1 MAKLGRPKG
10 VKNGEGG
17 KKRDNPSKMI
27 SIGTTE
33 EKADKINYFLKGI
46 KEAVTPKGGILP
58 CNPPTNA
65 TIMIKALEQLHN
77 KVVKKGKK

>member
-10 VKNGEGG
+10 VKNGEGKT
-17 KKRDNPSKMI
+17 KKTAKMFA
-27 SIGTTE
+27 IGTSE
-33 EKADKINYFLKGI
+33 EKAEKINYFLKGI

-77 KVVKKGKK
+77 KVVKGKKK